1 MQIDNPKHR
10 RAPPSSTP
18 LFDGPLPAA
27 IASCVSLADVQTCL
41 SFVQRFGLPFTSRS
55 GGHSYAGYSTTTGL
69 VVDITSMNAVKVNAG
84 TGVATI
90 GADARVAHGPA
101 CVRTQ
106 RR

>member
-1 MQIDNPKHR
+1 MAYCGR
-10 RAPPSSTP
+10 
-18 LFDGPLPAA
+18 
-27 IASCVSLADVQTCL
+27 LADVQTCL

-90 GADARVAHGPA
+90 GAGARLIDGYAVRAPAGRSHPAGSWPTVCVAG
-101 CVRTQ
+101 RT
-106 RR
+106 R